1 MMQHSVMPLCEPPP
15 LLAASEYNRTP
26 LEALNVNG
34 NSMDKNAKK
43 MAQKKELHGML
54 NATLQEL
61 ANKGKYWD
69 VSVGALEGRLMGLMQ
84 HSRCEKEILDKKVL
98 ELGRKV
104 KCISEAVEHSI
115 ILIPMLNNAVG
126 LLLQAQASS
135 LTEDHEKTA
144 ELAAAAK
151 QILERQ
157 NTVVAYGQTIPV
169 TPDMTTCLNNAGRSD
184 VLNQVVFSPV
194 NALHANACML
204 LGAAKV
210 KLQRW
215 TEASDVLLVAMKLLK
230 MEVGPNHGVTVECAD
245 LSHHAESMK
254 LEAGGDANDTAP
266 TTPRSSS
273 RRTQQYF
280 FTPPPARSTIDL
292 EGDFTRGAVT
302 PGTGPNWETPYF
314 SFTKNWTQNTDKTPS
329 PQSRRR
335 VKKECYNCGST
346 ANLKLCSK
354 CKQVCFCSVS
364 CQATA
369 WETRHAE
376 ECVDHDKQRP
386 M

>member
-1 MMQHSVMPLCEPPP
+1 MHHGVMPLCEPPP

-34 NSMDKNAKK
+34 NAMDKNAKK

-84 HSRCEKEILDKKVL
+84 HSRCEKESLDKKVL

-115 ILIPMLNNAVG
+115 ILIPMLNKAVT
-126 LLLQAQASS
+126 LLLQAQAAASQD
-135 LTEDHEKTA
+135 DHEKTV
-144 ELAAAAK
+144 ELASSAN

-157 NTVVAYGQTIPV
+157 NAVVAYGQSIPV

-194 NALHANACML
+194 NALRANACML
-204 LGAAKV
+204 LGSAKV

-230 MEVGPNHGVTVECAD
+230 MEVGPSHALTVECAD
-245 LSHHAESMK
+245 LSHHAESLK
-254 LEAGGDANDTAP
+254 LETGDSLEVAP

-280 FTPPPARSTIDL
+280 FTPPARSAVDM

-314 SFTKNWTQNTDKTPS
+314 SFTKNWTQNPDKTPS
-329 PQSRRR
+329 PQTRRR
-335 VKKECYNCGST
+335 VKKECYNCGSS
-346 ANLKLCSK
+346 ADLKLCSK
-354 CKQVCFCSVS
+354 CKQVCFCSVA

-376 ECVDHDKQRP
+376 ECIEYDKRA